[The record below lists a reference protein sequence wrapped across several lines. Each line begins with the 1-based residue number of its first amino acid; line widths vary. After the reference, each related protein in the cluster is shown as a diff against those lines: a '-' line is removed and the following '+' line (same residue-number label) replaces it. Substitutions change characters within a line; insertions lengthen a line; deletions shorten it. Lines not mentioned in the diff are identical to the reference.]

1 MYISSNLGA
10 ILRQFKTDFCM
21 ANCDDFSCDLS
32 EEESR
37 ARDLALIEI
46 LRNPSGVIEFWHL
59 VPLAPCF
66 LAPWCAALWRP
77 GPLLSCASAPGTLL
91 LMISLLALFPL
102 SSCLLPPCVFV
113 FPSPW
118 CPVSLFVSLP
128 VSLTFWHTAP
138 WHFGH
143 LVP

>member
-46 LRNPSGVIEFWHL
+46 LRNPSGVIEFW
-59 VPLAPCF
+59 V
-66 LAPWCAALWRP
+66 
-77 GPLLSCASAPGTLL
+77 ASKYSVDIYSLPMKAVYLRSYAGGTELFTLDAAPGVDNYITTFDNKTLV
-91 LMISLLALFPL
+91 SVVVKQDGSVRKLF
-102 SSCLLPPCVFV
+102 
-113 FPSPW
+113 
-118 CPVSLFVSLP
+118 
-128 VSLTFWHTAP
+128 
-138 WHFGH
+138 
-143 LVP
+143 